1 MMQGFNPGPS
11 VGQISADGLWRWDGA
26 NWVPT
31 GAAAVNSQPAMYGYA
46 VGAEAS
52 KSPRSALLT
61 AGSATA
67 LAAVAV
73 VAAGCILPYVHYTGD
88 TTGINPSPSIFNG
101 GFSGAWGDVTEPA
114 VVILFSIVA
123 SILALAWTSRTVR
136 ALMAGALLAM
146 GAQTFTLF
154 VGYGVAG
161 AAYGQLQAGSIVGPV
176 GAILLFVGGALIG
189 ASLLQPDPNR
199 R

>member
-1 MMQGFNPGPS
+1 LQGFNPDPS
-11 VGQISADGLWRWDGA
+11 VGQISPDGLWHWDGA
-26 NWVPT
+26 HWVPT
-31 GAAAVNSQPAMYGYA
+31 GGAGVNAPPAIHGYAAA
-46 VGAEAS
+46 AEAS
-52 KSPRSALLT
+52 KSPRSSLVT
-61 AGSATA
+61 AGSVTA
-67 LAAVAV
+67 LAAVV
-73 VAAGCILPYVHYTGD
+73 MITAGCILPYVHYAGD

-123 SILALAWTSRTVR
+123 SILALASTSRTVR